1 MTGTLP
7 TTWRGRRRATLPSA
21 GRRAP
26 TPPRV
31 GAARWAGGH
40 LPRIIG
46 ALTPSTSEDHICE
59 AFHKVSGQPVS
70 QKISDSTIRR
80 LSVYLR
86 LLEDLEKA
94 GTATVSSGEMA
105 RRSGTTAAQIRK
117 DLSLFGSFGKRG
129 MGYAVAELAQS
140 LRRILGLSRPWRVA
154 LIGAGRIGSA
164 LFAYPNFASRG
175 FHIVAVVDNDPEKVG
190 KRWGSV
196 TIRPESE
203 LEGTIREEN
212 VDIVVLAVPAHAVQ
226 DVVDRVVRAGVRG
239 ILNFAPMPLKV
250 PRHVRIKD
258 VNLVIELEAL
268 TYALIKETELNEAG

>member
-1 MTGTLP
+1 M
-7 TTWRGRRRATLPSA
+7 
-21 GRRAP
+21 
-26 TPPRV
+26 
-31 GAARWAGGH
+31 
-40 LPRIIG
+40 
-46 ALTPSTSEDHICE
+46 
-59 AFHKVSGQPVS
+59 S

-203 LEGTIREEN
+203 LEATIREEN